1 MAAMKG
7 DWPGRAN
14 TNCAHQGGVRAGLV
28 SALPPTARLVVSPGH
43 LMNLL
48 DRYLLAEWLKMLGL
62 LLAATM
68 GLLLM
73 TSLYDELRDF
83 TQINAAMGDILLYFA
98 TSMPSNLTVVLPL
111 SMLLSLLFVLGK
123 LHRNNEL
130 TAIRAAG
137 LNIFSTTRSL
147 WLAGIVLCGVSL
159 LLNARVVP
167 WSVETSRSLRDT
179 ILFRAEAEKAASGAQ
194 PADADSLG
202 LVTTMAFDNR
212 PQNRMW
218 FINRYSQVS
227 GKAFGVTV
235 SEMDAQRREKT
246 RLMARE
252 ATYDTAARSWTLLDG
267 RELWFDPEL
276 GELMRSVTFE
286 KKTVPYFNE
295 DPSLML
301 LVGTKRAQDLS
312 FNELKRITGYFAAE
326 KNPKLIGYEVR
337 YYGMLF
343 STLGPLIV
351 IAIAVPFAVSGVRVN
366 PVVGVSKSIGLFV
379 IYYILSNLATL
390 LGTKGY
396 VEPVWAAAMPNL
408 AMIGLAAWFFGRL
421 R

>member
-1 MAAMKG
+1 
-7 DWPGRAN
+7 
-14 TNCAHQGGVRAGLV
+14 
-28 SALPPTARLVVSPGH
+28 
-43 LMNLL
+43 MNLL

-73 TSLYDELRDF
+73 TALYDELRDF
-83 TQINAAMGDILLYFA
+83 IQINASMGDILLYFA
-98 TSMPSNLTVVLPL
+98 TSMPSSLTVVLPL

-137 LNIFSTTRSL
+137 LNIFATTRSL
-147 WLAGIVLCGVSL
+147 WLAGVVLCGVSL
-159 LLNARVVP
+159 LLNAKVVP

-179 ILFRAEAEKAASGAQ
+179 FMFRAEAEKAAAAAQ
-194 PADADSLG
+194 PADADTLG
-202 LVTTMAFDNR
+202 LVPAVAFDNR

-218 FINRYSQVS
+218 FLNRYSQVS

-252 ATYDTAARSWTLLDG
+252 ATYDAAARAWTFTDG
-267 RELWFDPEL
+267 RELWFDAEL
-276 GELMRSVTFE
+276 GELMRSVTFDR
-286 KKTVPYFNE
+286 KTVPHFTE
-295 DPSLML
+295 DPTLML
-301 LVGTKRAQDLS
+301 LIGTKRIQDLS
-312 FNELKRITGYFAAE
+312 FNELERIISYFAAE
-326 KNPKLIGYEVR
+326 KDPKLIGYEVR

-366 PVVGVSKSIGLFV
+366 PVVGVSKSIGLFFV
-379 IYYILSNLATL
+379 YYILSSVATL
-390 LGTKGY
+390 LGGKGY
-396 VEPVWAAAMPNL
+396 IEPMWAAAMPNL

>member
-1 MAAMKG
+1 
-7 DWPGRAN
+7 
-14 TNCAHQGGVRAGLV
+14 
-28 SALPPTARLVVSPGH
+28 
-43 LMNLL
+43 MNLL

-73 TSLYDELRDF
+73 TALYDNLRDF
-83 TQINAAMGDILLYFA
+83 IQLGVGSGDILLYYA
-98 TSMPSNLTVVLPL
+98 TLMPSYLTIVLPL

-137 LNIFSTTRSL
+137 LNIFATTRSL
-147 WLAGIVLCGVSL
+147 WLAGAVFCGVSL

-167 WSVETSRSLRDT
+167 WSVETSRSLREGFE
-179 ILFRAEAEKAASGAQ
+179 FRAEAKQTGG
-194 PADADSLG
+194 DTLG
-202 LVTTMAFDNR
+202 LISSVAFDNR
-212 PQNRMW
+212 PQQRMW
-218 FINRYSQVS
+218 FFNRYSRFS

-252 ATYDTAARSWTLLDG
+252 AAYDPARRSWTFRDG
-267 RELWFDPEL
+267 REMWFDPEL
-276 GELMRSVTFE
+276 GELMRSVTFTE
-286 KKTVPYFNE
+286 KTVPHFNE

-301 LVGTKRAQDLS
+301 LIDRKPSELS
-312 FNELKRITGYFAAE
+312 FNELQRITDHFSAE
-326 KNPKLIGYEVR
+326 QNPKFIRYEMR
-337 YYGMLF
+337 YYGVLF
-343 STLGPLIV
+343 DTLGPLIV
-351 IAIAVPFAVSGVRVN
+351 IAIAVPFAVSGMRVN
-366 PVVGVSKSIGLFV
+366 PVVGVSKSIGLFFL
-379 IYYILSNLATL
+379 YYVLSNVATL
-390 LGTKGY
+390 LGGRGY
-396 VEPVWAAAMPNL
+396 MEPIWAAAMPNL

>member
-1 MAAMKG
+1 
-7 DWPGRAN
+7 
-14 TNCAHQGGVRAGLV
+14 
-28 SALPPTARLVVSPGH
+28 
-43 LMNLL
+43 MNLL
-48 DRYLLAEWLKMLGL
+48 DRYLLGEWLKMLGL

-73 TSLYDELRDF
+73 TALYDDLRDF
-83 TQINAAMGDILLYFA
+83 IQYGAGVGEILLYFG
-98 TSMPSNLTVVLPL
+98 TLMPSYLTVVLPL

-147 WLAGIVLCGVSL
+147 WLAGVLLCGVSL
-159 LLNARVVP
+159 LLNAKVVP
-167 WSVETSRSLRDT
+167 WSVEASRSLREGFM
-179 ILFRAEAEKAASGAQ
+179 FRAEAATATTATEV
-194 PADADSLG
+194 ADSDTLG
-202 LVTTMAFDNR
+202 LVFNVAFDNR

-218 FINRYSQVS
+218 FLNRYSRVT

-235 SEMDAQRREKT
+235 SEMDGQRREKT

-252 ATYDTAARSWTLLDG
+252 ATYDPVSRSWTFFNG

-276 GELMRSVTFE
+276 GELMRSVSFE
-286 KKTVPYFNE
+286 TRPVPHFRE

-301 LVGTKRAQDLS
+301 LFVGKEKDLS
-312 FNELKRITGYFAAE
+312 FNELRRITDYFTAE
-326 KNPKLIGYEVR
+326 QNPKVARYQLR
-337 YYGMLF
+337 YYSVLF

-366 PVVGVSKSIGLFV
+366 PVVGVSKSIGLFFA
-379 IYYILSNLATL
+379 YYILSSAATL
-390 LGTKGY
+390 LGGQGY
-396 VEPVWAAAMPNL
+396 LEPMWAAAMPNL
-408 AMIGLAAWFFGRL
+408 AMIGVAAWFFGRL